1 MEAKTVQH
9 AYFAGRSATG
19 LLEGGHSAILESV
32 RLTPF
37 KKPSTRKVH
46 PEEVPSEEVPVPEFR
61 LEKMTHTLQVCEFL
75 LETAEKLPCFE
86 GCELVIRLPAE
97 EASQSLVVAAYL
109 AGLLLPRFPYEDSL
123 ETYTLAAVLKAGIV
137 QRSETDLTILR
148 HCKLVLVELE
158 VYIDHLTWHE
168 ATFEVLRKNEGNFQV
183 PGRDLIYFDGASS
196 SKAYQFL
203 SYLLPCI
210 FLRAK

>member
-137 QRSETDLTILR
+137 QRSETDLT
-148 HCKLVLVELE
+148 LVLVELE